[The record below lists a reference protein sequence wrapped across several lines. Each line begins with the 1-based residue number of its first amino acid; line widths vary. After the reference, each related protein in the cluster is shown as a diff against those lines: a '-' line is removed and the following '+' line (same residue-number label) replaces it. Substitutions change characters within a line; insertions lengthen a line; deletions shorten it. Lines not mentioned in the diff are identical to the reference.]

1 MIEQLTRHEL
11 LRLAE
16 PSTEICLSIYLP
28 LGETGGQAAARHLKQ
43 LLRRLEV
50 VARDQGIPP
59 ADRRMRAAWDL
70 LGEIEHRANLHSS
83 QALLATAQEIVR
95 YELPYHVPE
104 LLILSHQ
111 PQLKPLLPLLTDRLS
126 YRLLTLG
133 KGGVAL
139 YAGWGQQLEPM
150 ELPGAPEGLAGL
162 LQYDEFEVQHQMH
175 SGVPGTGGERGPIF
189 HGQGD
194 ASDQLKPELQRYC
207 QAVDQAVRQALSTTH
222 EPLLLCGTSYLLAIY
237 RSVSRYPALCSE
249 AIIGSPERMS
259 STELGVRAWAI
270 MAPSITHD
278 IIEARNNYQALAGRG
293 DTRSSHT
300 LRRILAA
307 ALAGQVETAFVA
319 LDQIVWGCYDQTTG
333 SLQLHKE
340 QQPGDEDLLNML
352 ALATIQNGGDVHV
365 VPSSDVPDGG
375 SCAAILRPGVPG
387 RS

>member
-1 MIEQLTRHEL
+1 MIEHLTRHEL

-28 LGETGGQAAARHLKQ
+28 LAATGGQAAARHLKQ

-59 ADRRMRAAWDL
+59 TDGRMRAAWDL
-70 LGEIEHRANLHSS
+70 FGELEHRPNLYTS
-83 QALLATAQEIVR
+83 QALLATAQEVVR
-95 YELPYHVPE
+95 YELPYDVPE
-104 LLILSHQ
+104 LIILSHQ

-133 KGGVAL
+133 KGGVQL
-139 YAGWGQQLEPM
+139 YAGWGQQLEPL
-150 ELPGAPEGLAGL
+150 ELPGAPAGLEGL

-194 ASDQLKPELQRYC
+194 ASDQLKPQLQRYC
-207 QAVDQAVRQALSTTH
+207 QAVDQAVRQALAPTN

-259 STELGVRAWAI
+259 STELGARAWAVVG
-270 MAPSITHD
+270 PSIAHD
-278 IIEARNNYQALAGRG
+278 VAAARDRYQALAGRG
-293 DTRSSHT
+293 DTRHSHT

-319 LDQIVWGCYDQTTG
+319 LDQIAWGCYDQTTG
-333 SLQLHKE
+333 LLQLHEE
-340 QQPGDEDLLNML
+340 QQPGDEDLLNTV
-352 ALATIQNGGDVHV
+352 ALATIRGGGDVHV
-365 VPSSDVPDGG
+365 VPFSGVPGGG

-387 RS
+387 RL